1 MYDAALTIP
10 DLPGVYGEAL
20 AECARGV
27 LDRYDV
33 VAILATGT
41 IVRGTSDTR
50 SDLDVYVLHRG
61 NFRQRL
67 QEWHLGVPC
76 EIFLDPPGRITK
88 LFENDTAGRMSP
100 TAHMFASGKAIY
112 DPENVLPGLRRLA
125 QEILPK
131 PPGPLSEHGAI
142 KTKYFAAMMFED
154 ALDLA
159 ERDPTSGA
167 MLLGM
172 AVWEL
177 MKCRAWIE
185 PGWWPRAKDLPARFR
200 ELDPEGARLAALAT
214 SLPSLEERLEAA
226 RQLCV
231 RVTGAEGFFEWTSER
246 EDEQV
251 EGG

>member
-1 MYDAALTIP
+1 MADAVLTIP

-20 AECARGV
+20 AECARAV

-33 VAILATGT
+33 VAILAAGT
-41 IVRGTSDTR
+41 IIRGTSDPR
-50 SDLDVYVLHRG
+50 SDLDIYVIHRG

-76 EIFLDPPGRITK
+76 EIFLDPPERITK
-88 LFENDTAGRMSP
+88 LFESDTAGRMSP

-112 DPENVLPGLRRLA
+112 DPENILPGLKAVA
-125 QEILPK
+125 QEILLK
-131 PPGPLSEHGAI
+131 PPGPASELNTI
-142 KTKYFAAMMFED
+142 QTKYFAATLFED

-159 ERDPTSGA
+159 ERDPTNGA

-177 MKCRAWIE
+177 MKCKVWIE
-185 PGWWPRAKDLPARFR
+185 PGWWPRAKDLPDRFR

-226 RQLCV
+226 RRLCV
-231 RVTGAEGFFEWTSER
+231 HVTGGEGFFEWTSER
-246 EDEQV
+246 EVEKV
-251 EGG
+251 EGS